1 MKKIKINNLTKFVK
15 SFELTQLTAG
25 YFEKILDF
33 QVVPELQQRQK
44 VILGKVISRL
54 ITLNQTL
61 EMGNK
66 GYNEKLIQ
74 NAVLINQHL
83 VADLV
88 ASFTN
93 IKTNKIVDH
102 YLDNSD
108 WLKNM

>member
-1 MKKIKINNLTKFVK
+1 
-15 SFELTQLTAG
+15 
-25 YFEKILDF
+25 
-33 QVVPELQQRQK
+33 
-44 VILGKVISRL
+44 
-54 ITLNQTL
+54 
-61 EMGNK
+61 MGNK